1 MTDITN
7 VKKIFF
13 FFKSRVK
20 FNKTYKPFFLKKKG
34 DSTQNSNHFNLNGPL

>member
-1 MTDITN
+1 ML
-7 VKKIFF
+7 KKYF

-20 FNKTYKPFFLKKKG
+20 FNKTYKPFFFFLKG